1 MAKETKAPAVEKEK
15 PKFNVNNLADD
26 LGKSPA
32 EVRVLL
38 RKSDIEKPGSVWG
51 WDKKAD
57 YDAALKSLKALAS
70 APKAEKPAKEE
81 KPAAAA
87 KGKTAGRK
95 AKAT

>member
-57 YDAALKSLKALAS
+57 YDAALKALAS

-87 KGKTAGRK
+87 KAKPTGRK
-95 AKAT
+95 GKAA